1 MMASDAVLDVD
12 DGCPFY
18 SNLARCWR
26 WLAFSM
32 YMDGNSV
39 YFAVWV
45 EFAFI
50 CCGLILRICWDTLAF
65 LRCHVSLYSYSFGF
79 CCCCC
84 DGSSLN
90 CRHQRYF

>member
-18 SNLARCWR
+18 SNLTRCWR

-39 YFAVWV
+39 YFAVLGGVCIYLLWPY
-45 EFAFI
+45 FADLL
-50 CCGLILRICWDTLAF
+50 G
-65 LRCHVSLYSYSFGF
+65 YSGVF
-79 CCCCC
+79 
-84 DGSSLN
+84 
-90 CRHQRYF
+90 